1 LRSVASWQ
9 AKAGLR
15 QNPFLDSASSRRA
28 CPGFHSPPCRG
39 SAPSV
44 SDAGPPGR
52 CNAVVVVVA
61 GELASWKEPPSLRGS
76 VKSMRDARGIDAGGR
91 KDDNQCLPH
100 HNGFASLASP
110 ASALKVRIVDDF
122 FFFSPSPLA
131 AHLSTDTPPNP
142 CPGPLEACVVGPR
155 RWLMRSAPPSFLAAG
170 EPASATHHLRLE
182 GTLQAHG
189 AFLGRHAR
197 CPSVGSGRG
206 QGERGQ
212 QPTTQRER
220 EDGRKRCDS
229 STPPRPKQAAHP
241 RTATQRSAH
250 QRRHPSIHT
259 SHP

>member
-1 LRSVASWQ
+1 
-9 AKAGLR
+9 
-15 QNPFLDSASSRRA
+15 
-28 CPGFHSPPCRG
+28 
-39 SAPSV
+39 
-44 SDAGPPGR
+44 
-52 CNAVVVVVA
+52 
-61 GELASWKEPPSLRGS
+61 
-76 VKSMRDARGIDAGGR
+76 M
-91 KDDNQCLPH
+91 
-100 HNGFASLASP
+100 
-110 ASALKVRIVDDF
+110 
-122 FFFSPSPLA
+122 
-131 AHLSTDTPPNP
+131 STDTPPNP

-229 STPPRPKQAAHP
+229 STPHGPNKPPTHAP
-241 RTATQRSAH
+241 QRSAAH
-250 QRRHPSIHT
+250 TNGAIHPSTHPIRDGAKLPVRQGADGRAVAGAGPRPRAEPVRRGCPALKCFTPT
-259 SHP
+259 SPQLLHRAVCPGSIGSPHDGAMTATDDDGRRAVEAIRSGL